1 MCDVITIGDAMI
13 TMNPKTKGPMRFS
26 NEFERKTGGAELNL
40 AVGCA
45 RLGLETSWISRVGDD
60 EFGQHIINYMRGEG
74 IETKGVKKE
83 KAYNTPVNFKEIRED
98 GTGSTFYY
106 RFPSPTET
114 ITAEDIHN
122 SNIKNARI
130 LYLSGVYPSLRKEN
144 VALVHEAV
152 KTAKQHGVKVALDP
166 NIRLKLWS
174 KEEAGKALLDL
185 LPHVHIV
192 MSGAEEADIL
202 FGEQSVEEH
211 IKSFRSY
218 GIEKIAVKQG
228 ADGATGTFSTE
239 GLVHAPPAAGTK
251 VVDTVGAGDGFNAG
265 FLYGV
270 LHEWDLEKTLAFA
283 NQIGSMVVGVSGDN
297 EGLPYLKEVEQA
309 LGNIEKIER

>member
-13 TMNPKTKGPMRFS
+13 TMNPKSKGPMRFS

-74 IETKGVKKE
+74 IETKNVKKE

-98 GTGSTFYY
+98 GSGSTFYY

-114 ITAEDIHN
+114 ITAEDIQS
-122 SNIKNARI
+122 SNIKNAKI

-144 VALVHEAV
+144 AALVHEAV
-152 KTAKQHGVKVALDP
+152 KTAEKYGVKIALDP

-174 KEEAGKALLDL
+174 KEEAKKALLDL

-202 FGEQSVEEH
+202 FGEQTVEEH
-211 IKSFRSY
+211 IESFKSF
-218 GIEKIAVKQG
+218 GIEKIAVKKG
-228 ADGATGTFSTE
+228 ADGASGASSEEGT
-239 GLVHAPPAAGTK
+239 VDVPPAAVTK

-265 FLYGV
+265 FLYGE
-270 LHEWDLEKTLAFA
+270 LKGWKLEKTLKFA
-283 NQIGSMVVGVSGDN
+283 NQIGSMVVAVSGDN
-297 EGLPYLKEVEQA
+297 EGLPYLEEVEQA
-309 LGNIEKIER
+309 LGYKEKIER